1 MQQLGI
7 FSGLVSTASSSINSP
22 WLTALLA
29 SMAETNQSSITIGLE
44 GGAVEGGG
52 RKGGEG
58 ERERFLHVANL
69 LDEPYFFPSPYSAS
83 L

>member
-1 MQQLGI
+1 
-7 FSGLVSTASSSINSP
+7 
-22 WLTALLA
+22 
-29 SMAETNQSSITIGLE
+29 MAETNQSSITIGLE
-44 GGAVEGGG
+44 GGAMEGGG

>member
-22 WLTALLA
+22 WLTALSA
-29 SMAETNQSSITIGLE
+29 SMAETNQSIGLE

-58 ERERFLHVANL
+58 ERERLFLHMANL
-69 LDEPYFFPSPYSAS
+69 LDKPYFFPSPYSAS